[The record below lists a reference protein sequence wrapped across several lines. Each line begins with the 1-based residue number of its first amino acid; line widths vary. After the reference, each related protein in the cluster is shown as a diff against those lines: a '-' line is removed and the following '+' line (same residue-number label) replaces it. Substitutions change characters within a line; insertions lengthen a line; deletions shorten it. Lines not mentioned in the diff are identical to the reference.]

1 MQQLCAL
8 RSGKAQDTGGLRLP
22 EPFQGVADRERA
34 DTEEKYG
41 CQREYAGEGKDRDDF
56 TPMDFVVEIL
66 VQIFDKD
73 LEAAVELMLS
83 VHHGSYAV
91 AGIYPRDMAQ
101 TKAAEAVRRARAQGY
116 PLKVEAVCQP

>member
-1 MQQLCAL
+1 MAVRESMQEKV
-8 RSGKAQDTGGLRLP
+8 RTGMRLP
-22 EPFQGVADRERA
+22 RQYRVLI
-34 DTEEKYG
+34 YN
-41 CQREYAGEGKDRDDF
+41 DDF